1 VGTRG
6 EAGRTRE
13 NQGRAG
19 QGRAGQGRAGLLNRL
34 MELPVKLMAEIFGN
48 FVNWLMSGCLKIGHS
63 ERSTYSKKIGE
74 WCKSGL
80 DPPLQ
85 PMFEEPIVSY

>member
-1 VGTRG
+1 MGTRG
-6 EAGRTRE
+6 EAGRTR
-13 NQGRAG
+13 AG
-19 QGRAGQGRAGLLNRL
+19 QGTAGQSRAELLNGL
-34 MELPVKLMAEIFGN
+34 KELPVKLMAEILGN

-63 ERSTYSKKIGE
+63 GSTYSKEIAG

-85 PMFEEPIVSY
+85 PMFQEPIVSY